1 MNAVFLRRILCAI
14 LLAGYGAVA
23 QAQDPTPRAVE
34 QRLHEEMQAVLLR
47 LVESGELTRDAAE
60 ALSLSAPVSQQV
72 DFGAILDVRHRA
84 DADTGLPVLAVTPG
98 GSADRLG
105 LRAGDRVIAVNAVEL
120 RGLGA
125 DAHGRAQAAR
135 LLREE
140 LVASADDV
148 ELRVQRA
155 GSEIRLRGAVRVV
168 QLPAYRLD
176 LGAALASASLA
187 AAPEGDAASRCGRV
201 STFDIAP
208 RSQHLYRAVLIAI
221 DGELPG
227 PTSAESFRLEPGPH
241 RLTLGEAIDHKQFD
255 TIALRQR
262 DGRQRDRYK
271 ELGIMVQPGVTYRV
285 AARLVP
291 EKRNSI
297 RDGAYWEPVV
307 WKESAEPCR

>member
-1 MNAVFLRRILCAI
+1 MNPVFLRRTLCTV
-14 LLAGYGAVA
+14 LLAGSGVVALA
-23 QAQDPTPRAVE
+23 QAQAPRAVE
-34 QRLHEEMQAVLLR
+34 QRLHEEMQAVLMR
-47 LVESGELTRDAAE
+47 LVESGELDPRDAE

-98 GSADRLG
+98 GSADRIG
-105 LRAGDRVIAVNAVEL
+105 LRAGDRLIAVNEVEL

-125 DAHGRAQAAR
+125 DAHGRAQAAQR
-135 LLREE
+135 LREV

-148 ELRVQRA
+148 ELRVLRA
-155 GSEIRLRGAVRVV
+155 GSETRLRGAVRVV

-176 LGAALASASLA
+176 LGAALATASLA
-187 AAPEGDAASRCGRV
+187 ASAQGDAASTCGRV
-201 STFDIAP
+201 SIFDIAP
-208 RSQHLYRAVLIAI
+208 RSQQLYRAVLIAI

-227 PTSAESFRLEPGPH
+227 PSSAESFRLEPGPH
-241 RLTLGEAIDHKQFD
+241 RLTIGEAIDHKQFD

-285 AARLVP
+285 AARFVP